1 MRNPIMIDHSH
12 SRAITREIGEGLRTS
27 LREDQE
33 LPASLRLQI
42 DRLRQLEGQSQP
54 NIAKPATRWWAR
66 RPRMWS

>member
-1 MRNPIMIDHSH
+1 MRNPIMIDYSH

-27 LREDQE
+27 LEDQE

-42 DRLRQLEGQSQP
+42 DRLRRLEGQSQP
-54 NIAKPATRWWAR
+54 NVAKPTTRWWAR